1 MKNTINILPQGTPDN
16 SSDTENAPQME
27 LFTGGLAL
35 CKQAGSLTHV
45 NCATLLMVYLAPFSR
60 GSVTISSKED
70 IYIDLGLLS
79 DKRDLECIE
88 KGLRLSFDIAND
100 PIYRDS
106 CVKRWI
112 LPAEDMDQ
120 LNLEEYIKENIETIH
135 HYAGTCKVSV
145 IRKTG
150 GQAINNLHLRWG
162 LKKIAWQLSTNT

>member
-1 MKNTINILPQGTPDN
+1 
-16 SSDTENAPQME
+16 ME

-60 GSVTISSKED
+60 GSVTISSKEG
-70 IYIDLGLLS
+70 ICIDLGLLS

-145 IRKTG
+145 IRKAR
-150 GQAINNLHLRWG
+150 GQTINNLHLRWG
-162 LKKIAWQLSTNT
+162 QKKIAWQLSMNT